1 MAAAVWPVTDSPP
14 PQQQQQLDP
23 VGLPSSSS
31 SSSAS
36 SNSAGG
42 ALAAAAVGA
51 PSSSSSD
58 IGDSS
63 SSSSPNYYYSDRDRI
78 LVTPTADTSPSA
90 SSSSTATAAAAAAAS
105 VAGSQSL
112 ILLHSS
118 HPNNSKSTSTTL
130 SQPRR
135 RSQSGALPLKLS
147 TNIISSDSS
156 NSASNL
162 YSPSSLFLLDAA
174 VGTGSGRRKLKEFP
188 GLIPLSRY
196 FIPPSSA
203 SATPTATTPT
213 VPDFG
218 IADNNNNNNNKSKEV
233 EKDTYLYTRDLDF
246 KNDGTATPRNYLA
259 STTREDA
266 VERYLDKSNTTAGIP
281 DAGFEPVLSP
291 VVTSISPSRQTIE
304 VAQLQQNISLD
315 NLNLNLLS
323 IDDTADYEMDQ
334 HHPPVAIIGDPE
346 PLMTQDLLNFY
357 KNRLHEL
364 EKSTQQE
371 LLERIS
377 VLRGFLLEHHDA
389 TNRLERQ
396 LHELQDENT
405 SLSKELEDSI
415 KHRVEMIALYKENE
429 VLKEKLDQLSKSQ
442 ELNQIYDPTP
452 IPSPDPSVTGSIR
465 EKEAANT
472 STHDAIQTHY
482 EDLISQLLAKFN
494 EQASSRES
502 ERTLANQNIDQL
514 NDRCKRLE
522 TAVSDSLKDIIQERS
537 RRVGLEEKLMETEEE
552 LKVSVCE
559 MQSQLEIFEQQINE
573 SRMSPVKD
581 VENEDTDASE
591 DILPP
596 EMFYFVPDVASNS
609 GLPPSALKRSQTAS
623 PTGSGSGR
631 KTPSPTK
638 RRTPSP
644 TNGPTVAFAL
654 ELKDSGMQTDPTT
667 EDEAIFR
674 DMIAD
679 RAAEENLLRDKKAEF
694 EAAYEKFA
702 GIVEQARA
710 QAEDYNNLKI
720 ECEELRGHIEELLE
734 QHDMDQEE
742 LQTRHNEIDTMYA
755 QLEEALKQGV
765 TDKQEI
771 TKANALVEELKA
783 ELEKAKAEDV
793 VSVVRDDAEVKNLR
807 IQLDE
812 AKREKSVDEETIASG
827 KHEVEILKERI
838 GKLEGERG
846 EKVKEVEKG
855 NVEIQGLKIQIETL
869 GKQRSLDLETISQA
883 NTEIEGLRARL
894 DQESAESQ
902 RSMNDSV
909 ETLQKQ
915 LAEAQTA
922 KEGLEKERTRKEGDI
937 KLLREQMQ
945 GLLKA
950 QGNREMELSRTREDY
965 ESLKKRYDELVSDR
979 KKDEEWRHENFMELE
994 AVRQRL
1000 ADVMRIKEQESTL
1013 HQRDADAWKRTDE
1026 EQQAQLK
1033 EVSGRLAEMVL
1044 EVNGRN
1050 EVMKGLNETVERLKL
1065 ADEASSVKM
1074 EESKA
1079 KIEELEKE
1087 LREEKRKVAVEVT
1100 AVNDKAKELEEK
1112 KKSVEEEVE
1121 ILKATVQ
1128 TLEER
1133 IKGYE
1138 TAVGSNQDAGQ
1149 KIHELEQRLTEA
1161 NSQIEKIV
1169 LEADM
1174 EVEAMEREI
1183 EDARSHAVEVAQEAN
1198 VKIDTLEQEILEI
1211 QQIAE
1216 ATQAESKLLEEK
1228 LAETKAHAAKQ
1239 VSDAENELKKLETQI
1254 KVEEAK
1260 ASATIAVAND
1270 RLAVLEKQIKTFE
1283 VLKRH
1288 KAQDESDL
1296 HSLRTHVVK
1305 IERIALQFLPLED
1318 SGMLNAIDDLKK
1330 SHLETQ
1336 QKHKKRRKKEQIM
1349 AERSGLQL

>member
-14 PQQQQQLDP
+14 LQQQQQLDP

-31 SSSAS
+31 SP

-51 PSSSSSD
+51 PSSSCSSVSD
-58 IGDSS
+58 IGDSSSSS
-63 SSSSPNYYYSDRDRI
+63 SSSSPNYYYSDRDRV

-90 SSSSTATAAAAAAAS
+90 STAPATAS

-112 ILLHSS
+112 IPLHSS
-118 HPNNSKSTSTTL
+118 HPNSSSKTTSTTL
-130 SQPRR
+130 SHPHR
-135 RSQSGALPLKLS
+135 RSQSSTLPLKLS
-147 TNIISSDSS
+147 TSIISSDSS
-156 NSASNL
+156 NSTNNL
-162 YSPSSLFLLDAA
+162 HSPSSSLFLLDAA

-196 FIPPSSA
+196 FIPPSSG

-213 VPDFG
+213 VPDFSNTSHQNNTNN
-218 IADNNNNNNNKSKEV
+218 DNNNNIEV
-233 EKDTYLYTRDLDF
+233 EGINLDTYIRDLDF
-246 KNDGTATPRNYLA
+246 NDTGTATPRN
-259 STTREDA
+259 TITIEDD
-266 VERYLDKSNTTAGIP
+266 VQKGLNSYTITGIP
-281 DAGFEPVLSP
+281 DTEFEAAFSP
-291 VVTSISPSRQTIE
+291 VVTSPTRKIVE
-304 VAQLQQNISLD
+304 VAQLLSTPLN
-315 NLNLNLLS
+315 NLNSLS
-323 IDDTADYEMDQ
+323 IDGTPDDEMDP

-442 ELNQIYDPTP
+442 EQNHIYDPTP

-465 EKEAANT
+465 EKEAANP
-472 STHDAIQTHY
+472 STPDAIQTHY

-573 SRMSPVKD
+573 SRMSPVKEA
-581 VENEDTDASE
+581 ENEDIDTIE

-596 EMFYFVPDVASNS
+596 EMFDPVPDVASNN
-609 GLPPSALKRSQTAS
+609 GRPPSALKRSQTAS
-623 PTGSGSGR
+623 PTGSVSGR

-638 RRTPSP
+638 RRRTPSP
-644 TNGPTVAFAL
+644 TNGPTVAFVL
-654 ELKDSGMQTDPTT
+654 ELKDSSVQTDPTT
-667 EDEAIFR
+667 DDEALLR

-679 RAAEENLLRDKKAEF
+679 REAEENLLRDKKAEF

-710 QAEDYNNLKI
+710 QADDYNNLKI

-765 TDKQEI
+765 VDKQEI
-771 TKANALVEELKA
+771 TKANALVEELRT
-783 ELEKAKAEDV
+783 ELEKAKAEADDV
-793 VSVVRDDAEVKNLR
+793 VRVVRDDEEVKNLR

-812 AKREKSVDEETIASG
+812 AKREKGVDEEVIASG
-827 KHEVEILKERI
+827 KREVEVLKERI
-838 GKLEGERG
+838 EKLEGERG

-883 NTEIEGLRARL
+883 NTEIEGLRTRL
-894 DQESAESQ
+894 DQEAVESQ
-902 RSMNDSV
+902 RSVNDTV
-909 ETLQKQ
+909 ETLRNQ
-915 LAEAQTA
+915 LAEAQTT
-922 KEGLEKERTRKEGDI
+922 KEGLEKEKTRKDGDI

-950 QGNREMELSRTREDY
+950 QGSREMELSRTRDDY
-965 ESLKKRYDELVSDR
+965 DSLKKRYDELVSDR

-1050 EVMKGLNETVERLKL
+1050 EIMKGLNETVERLKL

-1079 KIEELEKE
+1079 RIEALEQE
-1087 LREEKRKVAVEVT
+1087 VQEEKRKVAVEVT
-1100 AVNDKAKELEEK
+1100 NANEKVKEMEEK
-1112 KKSVEEEVE
+1112 KKIVEEEVGV
-1121 ILKATVQ
+1121 LKAAVQ
-1128 TLEER
+1128 NLEER

-1138 TAVGSNQDAGQ
+1138 TAVHANQDSGQ
-1149 KIHELEQRLTEA
+1149 KILELEQRLAET
-1161 NSQIEKIV
+1161 NSHLEKIV
-1169 LEADM
+1169 VEADM
-1174 EVEAMEREI
+1174 EVEVMEREI
-1183 EDARSHAVEVAQEAN
+1183 EEARSHAIQIAQEAN
-1198 VKIDTLEQEILEI
+1198 AKIDTLEREILEI

-1288 KAQDESDL
+1288 KTQDESDL
-1296 HSLRTHVVK
+1296 QSLRTHVVK

-1318 SGMLNAIDDLKK
+1318 SGMLNAIDELKK

-1336 QKHKKRRKKEQIM
+1336 QKHKKRRKKEQII
-1349 AERSGLQL
+1349 AEKSGLQL